1 MAMVSLSLIMF
12 AGLISSSVANDFLKG
27 APMVRNEHVSEEE
40 IRTSIL
46 EEVEGTFGAGTVSNR
61 LEQMQKVLKPM
72 YTALPKNEFG
82 RLAHSTVRHALH
94 RLFVLR
100 HGWDV
105 RGLGGRRGV
114 DNTSSSVGVMKDK
127 VPSYILELFEKR
139 LNGKGLDLHDLSV
152 FASAIEHLIH
162 TETVTK
168 LGAAFDVHSLL
179 PTAILT
185 ESEATEVL
193 DTYMAAFILGENL
206 ANMSLD
212 DAQTAKKDMPEVFGH
227 WSETR
232 SFVQEIRKNVTRS
245 FRKDRATEP
254 SLDFPLL
261 AQVVEE
267 VGEKFGSFQDIEC
280 HHLKK
285 NLLKM
290 EVPGTGRVRLAD
302 FYKPAMHDPDGEW
315 KFSESVAYLRQLGAL
330 DESNPND
337 PSVMIANYLHS
348 SNNCIASSGFYS
360 VCCKDECE
368 ALFGHMEEHIAAP
381 EAKPEEIMDLIKQL
395 PSASVSAPRELSA
408 TLVNRLRDIAATH
421 DGKVYLHGR
430 LFAQWM
436 HHAYPRECPY
446 PHMTGTVTQ
455 QSPEEWEDSGSDIFA
470 SEEEMRQFTSK
481 NSTARSQDL
490 ANDIDVSETMIW
502 TPEEELLVERPVW
515 SPVDDDSSKSRTSPM
530 LRSMALLAAAGSMSL
545 VLLKSLKLSSD
556 AGSDLAKSKLFV

>member
-1 MAMVSLSLIMF
+1 
-12 AGLISSSVANDFLKG
+12 
-27 APMVRNEHVSEEE
+27 
-40 IRTSIL
+40 
-46 EEVEGTFGAGTVSNR
+46 
-61 LEQMQKVLKPM
+61 
-72 YTALPKNEFG
+72 
-82 RLAHSTVRHALH
+82 
-94 RLFVLR
+94 
-100 HGWDV
+100 
-105 RGLGGRRGV
+105 
-114 DNTSSSVGVMKDK
+114 
-127 VPSYILELFEKR
+127 
-139 LNGKGLDLHDLSV
+139 
-152 FASAIEHLIH
+152 
-162 TETVTK
+162 
-168 LGAAFDVHSLL
+168 
-179 PTAILT
+179 
-185 ESEATEVL
+185 
-193 DTYMAAFILGENL
+193 
-206 ANMSLD
+206 
-212 DAQTAKKDMPEVFGH
+212 
-227 WSETR
+227 
-232 SFVQEIRKNVTRS
+232 
-245 FRKDRATEP
+245 
-254 SLDFPLL
+254 
-261 AQVVEE
+261 
-267 VGEKFGSFQDIEC
+267 
-280 HHLKK
+280 
-285 NLLKM
+285 
-290 EVPGTGRVRLAD
+290 
-302 FYKPAMHDPDGEW
+302 MHDPDGEW

-368 ALFGHMEEHIAAP
+368 ALFGHMEERIAAP
-381 EAKPEEIMDLIKQL
+381 EAKPEEIVDLIKQL

-455 QSPEEWEDSGSDIFA
+455 QSPGEWEDSGSDIFA

-490 ANDIDVSETMIW
+490 ANDIDISETMIW

-515 SPVDDDSSKSRTSPM
+515 SPVDVDSSKSRTSPM